1 MTVNTASGTRVFIGT
16 TAPIIFPADY
26 DDSDPVQNAAMVA
39 QFESDSYVEVGE
51 VEDLGEFG
59 DEAELVP
66 FASLQDGR
74 VRKYKGTRD
83 AGTMPITTG
92 HDPTDEGQA
101 ALVAAEASPLDFN
114 IKIVLNNATTLG
126 GDGEVNYMFGKISSK
141 RKNVGTANNIV
152 RKSFN
157 AAINSPIVEIAPT

>member
-1 MTVNTASGTRVFIGT
+1 MTVNTASGTRFFLGT
-16 TAPIIFPADY
+16 TAPIEFPPDF
-26 DDSDPVQNAAMVA
+26 DPTDPVQAAAVIA
-39 QFESDSYVEVGE
+39 QFEADSYIEVGE

-83 AGTMPITTG
+83 AGTMPVTTG
-92 HDPTDEGQA
+92 HDPTDEGQTA
-101 ALVAAEASPLDFN
+101 MIAAEASPLDYN
-114 IKIVLNNATTLG
+114 IKVELNNAVTLG
-126 GDGEVNYMFGKISSK
+126 GTNEINYFYGKISSK

-157 AAINSPIVEIAPT
+157 VAVNSPVVEIAPT